1 MNSSNKRE
9 VKKIIFEYFDF
20 IESEWNKLQKEKQK

>member
-1 MNSSNKRE
+1 MNSKDKRG

-20 IESEWNKLQKEKQK
+20 IESEWNKFHDEG